1 MGAAEFTKGREQVYD
16 KEKYREMLIEAA
28 ETVLGYFGIDR
39 MELLVVSGLLS
50 RMSYSSLLLS
60 SEIFLI

>member
-1 MGAAEFTKGREQVYD
+1 MGAAEFTKGREQVYE
-16 KEKYREMLIEAA
+16 EKYREMLIEAA